1 MATPAGVVSLHQKDI
16 RMRELTSAEVE
27 ATVGGLLPV
36 VIAIAL
42 VLSGCSTTG
51 RLRRGERTPDE
62 KPH

>member
-1 MATPAGVVSLHQKDI
+1 
-16 RMRELTSAEVE
+16 MRELTSAEVE